1 MNKSKLK
8 VLFALHL
15 MLMVY
20 SMSGIC
26 SKMASQQPFLS
37 FKFCLFYAIIIFL
50 LGFYA
55 IGWQQIIKRL
65 PLTTAFANKAVTV
78 VWGIVW
84 GAVFFHESI
93 TVGKVIGAALVIV
106 GVVIYAR
113 AVLIYSCVLL
123 VGVFV
128 SAISQVLLKKAA
140 MKHYE
145 NHLKEYLNPMV
156 IFAYAMFVGT
166 TFLSIIAYRG
176 IPLSMGP
183 ILEATSYIYVTV
195 FGVKIFHERL
205 NKKKIIALFFIVG
218 GIIIYSVCG

>member
-1 MNKSKLK
+1 MMDKSKLK

-15 MLMVY
+15 MLMIY

-26 SKMASQQPFLS
+26 SKMASQQDFLS

-78 VWGIVW
+78 VWGIIW

-106 GVVIYAR
+106 GVGNLCQADGR
-113 AVLIYSCVLL
+113 RSKMNKTVLNLFLCASDR
-123 VGVFV
+123 
-128 SAISQVLLKKAA
+128 SACQRDFTGLLKKRQ

-145 NHLKEYLNPMV
+145 KS
-156 IFAYAMFVGT
+156 F
-166 TFLSIIAYRG
+166 
-176 IPLSMGP
+176 
-183 ILEATSYIYVTV
+183 
-195 FGVKIFHERL
+195 
-205 NKKKIIALFFIVG
+205 
-218 GIIIYSVCG
+218 

>member
-37 FKFCLFYAIIIFL
+37 FKFCLFYAI
-50 LGFYA
+50 
-55 IGWQQIIKRL
+55 GWQQIIKRL

-78 VWGIVW
+78 VWGIIW

-113 AVLIYSCVLL
+113 ADEGEVN
-123 VGVFV
+123 
-128 SAISQVLLKKAA
+128 
-140 MKHYE
+140 E
-145 NHLKEYLNPMV
+145 
-156 IFAYAMFVGT
+156 
-166 TFLSIIAYRG
+166 
-176 IPLSMGP
+176 
-183 ILEATSYIYVTV
+183 
-195 FGVKIFHERL
+195 
-205 NKKKIIALFFIVG
+205 
-218 GIIIYSVCG
+218 